1 MVICVYLVK
10 NKHRSNLTYVYSISF
25 LFHNISWL
33 HNVKTIK
40 KMKEQLHTGTYI
52 KQQQELMEKHKMFW
66 KRGDKWLFHVIC
78 LDNIIEGNS
87 YQQ

>member
-1 MVICVYLVK
+1 
-10 NKHRSNLTYVYSISF
+10 
-25 LFHNISWL
+25 
-33 HNVKTIK
+33 
-40 KMKEQLHTGTYI
+40 MKEQLHTGTYI

-78 LDNIIEGNS
+78 LDNIIVEGNS